1 MRRGLRNGLIGGLL
15 VAVSAFAGLISV
27 LNWAAPPDLT
37 RFRDRSV
44 IASDNAGVPLRVF
57 LSGDDKWRL
66 ATRPQDVDPLYLRM
80 LQAYEDKRFRR
91 HWGVDPLAVARAA
104 GQAVTAGRFVSGA
117 ATLTMQAARLL
128 EPQPRSLVGKAV
140 EAWLALQLESRL
152 TKDEILSIY
161 LTLAPMG
168 GAVEGVRA
176 ASLKLFG
183 REPNLLTPAEAA
195 LLVALP
201 QSPNARRPDRNPA
214 RARAARA
221 WVLARVAEAG
231 VITAEEA
238 AQAKAAP
245 LPTVYRRM
253 AFKAPHLA
261 EELAGEADDQGAV
274 ATTLDG
280 DLQAKVERRMAA
292 IAAAYPAPV
301 SAAVIVVDADTAAVR
316 ALAGSPGYFDRKR
329 AGMVDMT
336 RAVRS
341 PGSALKPF
349 VYGLAFDRLLATP
362 DTLVGDRPFREGG
375 YAPANFDGGYSGDV
389 SVAEALVRS
398 LNIPAVKVLRRLGA
412 SRFDAALATAGI
424 DLAFDREGADPGLA
438 LALGGVGID
447 LRDLA
452 RAYVAIAG
460 RGAAPDRLAFTP
472 EAKVAWR
479 ALFGADTAATL
490 RAVLAEAPPPRGQ
503 AGRRIPYKTGTS
515 YGYRDAVAI
524 GVKGR
529 FVIGVWVGRPDSG
542 PCGGCI
548 GRVAAA
554 PALFDI
560 ADMLPDA
567 PVPVRTRGRMP
578 AHLRHF
584 DHPNLGSTSATVRP
598 VAIQFPADG
607 SELRLGRSGAAPL
620 VATGGRPPYRW
631 LANGAPA
638 GVASVGEAFA
648 WRPRGPGFHKLSVV
662 DEVGISAS
670 IQVFVGKSR

>member
-1 MRRGLRNGLIGGLL
+1 MRISLIGGLL
-15 VAVSAFAGLISV
+15 VVMSLAAGMLSV
-27 LNWAAPPDLT
+27 LNWAAPPDLS
-37 RFRDRSV
+37 RFHDRSV
-44 IASDNAGVPLRVF
+44 VVSDSAGAPLRIF
-57 LSGDDKWRL
+57 LSKDDKWRL
-66 ATRPQDVDPLYLRM
+66 ATRPRDVDPLYLRM
-80 LQAYEDKRFRR
+80 LQAYEDKRFRQ

-104 GQAVTAGRFVSGA
+104 GQAATAGRFVSGA

-128 EPQPRSLVGKAV
+128 EPQSRTLTGKAI

-152 TKDEILSIY
+152 AKDEVLSIY

-231 VITAEEA
+231 VITAKEA
-238 AQAKAAP
+238 SAANAAP
-245 LPTVYRRM
+245 LPTAYRPM

-261 EELAGEADDQGAV
+261 EELAGEADSQGAV

-280 DLQAKVERRMAA
+280 DLQAKVERRLAA
-292 IAAAYPAPV
+292 ITAAYPPPV
-301 SAAVIVVDADTAAVR
+301 SAAAIVVNANTAAVR
-316 ALAGSPGYFDRKR
+316 ALVGSPGYFDRKR
-329 AGMVDMT
+329 AGMVDMS

-341 PGSALKPF
+341 PGSSLKPF

-362 DTLVGDRPFREGG
+362 DTLIGDRPFREGG
-375 YAPANFDGGYSGDV
+375 YAPANFDGGYAGDV
-389 SVAEALVRS
+389 SAAEALVRS

-412 SRFDAALATAGI
+412 ARFDAALATAGI
-424 DLAFDREGADPGLA
+424 GLAFDRGGGDPGLA
-438 LALGGVGID
+438 LALGGVGTD

-460 RGAAPDRLAFTP
+460 GGAIPDRLALTP
-472 EAKVAWR
+472 DAKVAWR
-479 ALFGADTAATL
+479 TLFGADTAAEL
-490 RAVLAEAPPPRGQ
+490 RAILAEAAPPS
-503 AGRRIPYKTGTS
+503 GRAERRLPYKTGTS
-515 YGYRDAVAI
+515 YGFRDAVAI
-524 GVKGR
+524 GVKGE
-529 FVIGVWVGRPDSG
+529 FVIGVWVGRPDNGACSG
-542 PCGGCI
+542 CV
-548 GRVAAA
+548 GRIAAA
-554 PALFDI
+554 PAVFDI
-560 ADMLPDA
+560 ADALPDA
-567 PVPVRTRGRMP
+567 PTPVRALGRTP

-584 DHPNLGSTSATVRP
+584 DHPNLGSAPATLRP

-631 LANGAPA
+631 LVDGAPA
-638 GVASVGEAFA
+638 GAAGVGEIVA
-648 WRPRGPGFHKLSVV
+648 WRPGGPGFHRVSVV
-662 DEVGISAS
+662 DENGISAS
-670 IQVFVGKSR
+670 IQVIIGKSR